1 MNSFFIV
8 RADGTL
14 VRIFKALILVGLF
27 AQTQGY
33 AQLHQESQD
42 LSGRVD
48 RIGPPT
54 IYSAQV
60 DRFRFGATDVS
71 NPAFYPIPN
80 DAVTRETYL
89 AWLDDNGL
97 FPLVDTPKLGES
109 GPQRY
114 MPILVKYVQTGER
127 RYGEAI
133 VAMLKDWHR
142 AVIGSFT
149 DQKPPQEVTDRK
161 SKVYFFRI
169 EPANA
174 SR

>member
-1 MNSFFIV
+1 M
-8 RADGTL
+8 
-14 VRIFKALILVGLF
+14 ALILVGLF
-27 AQTQGY
+27 AKTQCC

-97 FPLVDTPKLGES
+97 FQLVDTPKLGES